1 MPYGKLYDLS
11 DDLGE
16 LQDLN
21 AEERGRVA
29 PMMQLA
35 SRIRTSTGSG

>member
-16 LQDLN
+16 LQHLN
-21 AEERGRVA
+21 AEEPARVA

-35 SRIRTSTGSG
+35 SRISTSAGGG